1 MWCVCFPRVRVPDIA
16 SRYIKQIVEE
26 LEDRLGDRIDDVL
39 EVVRSSLSE
48 PVPAAP
54 PVDLTNEPSAA
65 TGHDPHRND
74 GATWEDYQANEV
86 VFDDTGEGAG
96 IEGDLDVE
104 ED

>member
-39 EVVRSSLSE
+39 EVVRSSLTE

-54 PVDLTNEPSAA
+54 PVDLTNDPSAPA
-65 TGHDPHRND
+65 GDDPHPD
-74 GATWEDYQANEV
+74 DATWEDYHANDV